1 MKIGEAE
8 EDGAAVAACAN
19 ENNTDLAVSTMRSA
33 VLMDSLHLLVSIRSG
48 VDATSLESDRA
59 D

>member
-1 MKIGEAE
+1 
-8 EDGAAVAACAN
+8 
-19 ENNTDLAVSTMRSA
+19 VSTMLSA